1 MQPQQPYQSPMQP
14 VFKPR
19 KSRLQTI
26 IFTLLVLFGVVLLLS
41 VAAWIF
47 LATKQSSDT
56 GRVSPAAAQ
65 ILEPEDAAPT
75 ESKIDSDLGMK
86 LTYNN
91 KELAGFALH
100 ETITYSGSDLTVNR
114 PYSVVRV
121 RPIETSQAT
130 RSEIAPGSPELRV
143 TSSVDK
149 EYWQQFSDKP
159 DYKDLSKIDR
169 VVKQTSDQRTT
180 NKSVTTS
187 DASVQRI
194 GQTEYRKISYTETN
208 EEFGLTTTVR
218 EDCYVTVSH
227 DRPYVACINNIRAS
241 NFAVVPQL
249 EKVITTLEYT
259 KPDETTLVDSSVEA
273 ANADQAMLDAAKDE
287 DVSARDQ
294 TRDEPQAGPAAKSSQ
309 STKAATTSSLQKS
322 SDLRTFLQAAPST
335 VRVGVIYCANIQ
347 LKQTDGRSGP
357 MLTGA
362 CVNRGTSG
370 FFISREGLVSTAA
383 STVHVQPQEA
393 IRSYIV
399 DAPSVDTMHSRL
411 DRILTYLVESRSLME
426 SDADAIR
433 AGIETRDQNI
443 VDKVNTLAQIISP
456 ENITISQESYRYALE
471 LSDTPIVI
479 NTKSDGGLEFAYSD
493 RVIEAELVAKKL
505 SPALTTEQIQKGDFL
520 EHDIALL
527 QAKKAGTYPALRLAT
542 SSTVGNNALISF
554 MGMPQYAVGTL
565 ENSQMRS
572 TALLRQGQVAEVFN
586 GAGAQRLL
594 SVKSTSHAGLAGGP
608 ALDQVGHVIGVA
620 TYANANCPGSKCFG
634 STIIRDLVDMRAL
647 IKDRNLNVQ
656 SSSPVSETW
665 NRAVE
670 AMIQGNYRVAHGLF
684 ERSALLYPA
693 NYLATPYA
701 NYAKSQIGTA
711 SDTSSFNAWLKIAQI
726 IAVISA
732 ITLILLVIIRLALR
746 LFARPQPQSQYG
758 QLANGNYIDA
768 TQWHHPGSPPQ
779 SEAWRNPNPY
789 QPVQPSQLDQP
800 WQQPPQPTYQ
810 QPTTQQWEEARPPKP
825 PTNR

>member
-1 MQPQQPYQSPMQP
+1 MQP

-19 KSRLQTI
+19 KSKLQTV
-26 IFTLLVLFGVVLLLS
+26 IFAFLILFGVLLLFS
-41 VAAWIF
+41 VVAWIF

-56 GRVSPAAAQ
+56 GKVSPAAAR
-65 ILEPEDAAPT
+65 ILEPEDAMPT
-75 ESKIDSDLGMK
+75 ESVIASTLGMK
-86 LTYNN
+86 VTYNN
-91 KELAGFALH
+91 KELAGFALND
-100 ETITYSGSDLTVNR
+100 TVTYSGSDLNGSR

-130 RSEIAPGSPELRV
+130 RSEIAPGSPELRI

-159 DYKDLSKIDR
+159 DYKDLSKIDQI
-169 VVKQTSDQRTT
+169 VKQTSDQRKA
-180 NKSVTTS
+180 NKNVTAS

-194 GQTEYRKISYTETN
+194 GKTEYRKISYTEKN
-208 EEFGLTTTVR
+208 EEFGLTTAVR
-218 EDCYVTVSH
+218 EDCYVTISH

-249 EKVITTLEYT
+249 EKAMTTLEYT
-259 KPDETTLVDSSVEA
+259 KPDEAVLVDSKAEA
-273 ANADQAMLDAAKDE
+273 AITDQAMLDATEDE

-294 TRDEPQAGPAAKSSQ
+294 ARDELQ
-309 STKAATTSSLQKS
+309 SAATPHSTEPALAANASSLQKT
-322 SDLRTFLQAAPST
+322 SDLRTFLQAAPAT

-362 CVNRGTSG
+362 CVNRGSSG
-370 FFISREGLVSTAA
+370 FFISREGIVSTAA

-399 DAPSVDTMHSRL
+399 DAPSIEKMYSRL

-433 AGIETRDQNI
+433 AGVEARDQNI
-443 VDKVNTLAQIISP
+443 VDKVNALAQVISP
-456 ENITISQESYRYALE
+456 ENITISQESYRYALQ
-471 LSDTPIVI
+471 LSDTPIVV
-479 NTKSDGGLEFAYSD
+479 NAKSDGGLEFAYSD

-505 SPALTTEQIQKGDFL
+505 SPMLTAVQIQKGDFL
-520 EHDIALL
+520 EHDTALL
-527 QAKKAGTYPALRLAT
+527 RVKNTGTYPALRLAT
-542 SSTVGNNALISF
+542 SSTVGGSALVSF
-554 MGMPQYAVGTL
+554 MGLPQYAVGTL
-565 ENSQMRS
+565 ENAQMRS
-572 TALLRQGQVAEVFN
+572 TALLRQGQIGEVFN
-586 GAGAQRLL
+586 GAGAQRVL
-594 SVKSTSHAGLAGGP
+594 SVKSTSHAGLMGGP
-608 ALDQVGHVIGVA
+608 ALDQGGHVVGVA

-634 STIIRDLVDMRAL
+634 GTVIRDLVDTRAL
-647 IKDRNLNVQ
+647 LKDRNLNVQ
-656 SSSPVSETW
+656 PSSPVSETW

-670 AMIQGNYRVAHGLF
+670 AMIQGNYTAAHALF
-684 ERSALLYPA
+684 ERSAALYPA

-711 SDTSSFNAWLKIAQI
+711 RDTSHYNSWLKVAQVT
-726 IAVISA
+726 AVISG
-732 ITLILLVIIRLALR
+732 IILILLVIIRLALR

-768 TQWHHPGSPPQ
+768 TQWQQSNNLAQPGT
-779 SEAWRNPNPY
+779 WRGSNPY
-789 QPVQPSQLDQP
+789 QPVQPPQLDQP
-800 WQQPPQPTYQ
+800 WQQQSSQSSYQ
-810 QPTTQQWEEARPPKP
+810 QPTTQQWNDGRPPEP